1 MHGWCV
7 CVHGWCVCVH
17 ACMWIKCTVIMYKQ
31 DTSGLCHHLVLIA
44 YIVTCKNR
52 EEALTEIIKHALNNI
67 LLCMQMTW
75 IPARRNHL
83 DSLSYLWHKIS
94 QSASP
99 LHYFRYCSWSKL
111 RNEVRKFFSYLEV
124 AHETS
129 HTWALYHSACCVPA
143 MADNIWEKNQ
153 IAHTEVSNFS
163 MTNFV
168 CSMHGTKDSS
178 ESQCLLVLSIMGEK
192 LLI

>member
-111 RNEVRKFFSYLEV
+111 RNEVRKFFFLPGSG
-124 AHETS
+124 S
-129 HTWALYHSACCVPA
+129 W
-143 MADNIWEKNQ
+143 
-153 IAHTEVSNFS
+153 NFS
-163 MTNFV
+163 YMSTISFSMLCPSNGWQYLREEPD
-168 CSMHGTKDSS
+168 CSHR
-178 ESQCLLVLSIMGEK
+178 SIK
-192 LLI
+192 L